1 MVALLDSAAVAGFLD
16 GDDAFHAVADARIR
30 ELAGRETLIV
40 SVITY
45 AELLTGAG
53 LGHHEQSTVRGF
65 FAQLIDEVYS
75 VDRAVAERAAELR
88 SQTPALKMPDALIL
102 ATADLRRADLVVT
115 GDDRWSSI
123 GIDSRVELLNAA
135 HGPGELQD

>member
-1 MVALLDSAAVAGFLD
+1 VVVLLDSVAVAGFLD
-16 GDDAFHAVADARIR
+16 RDDAIHTGADARIR
-30 ELAGRETLIV
+30 ELAGREMLVV

-53 LGHHEQSTVRGF
+53 LGHHEQPAVRGF

-88 SQTPALKMPDALIL
+88 SQTLSLKMPDALIL
-102 ATADLRRADLVVT
+102 ATADLHDADLVVT
-115 GDDRWSSI
+115 GDDRWPAV
-123 GIDSRVELLNAA
+123 GIASRVELLTAA
-135 HGPGELQD
+135 